1 MIVIILTFVFISSM
15 ELVQI
20 IQNSLVTVWMDVLGF
35 LPQLFAAVVIIL
47 LGCVIAV
54 ILGKA
59 ASYVIRSVQLDR
71 ALDQLGLGR
80 VISRAGFRMNSAF
93 FFYELVKW
101 FVIVVFLMAATNI
114 LGLSQV
120 TDFLSKVLYYIP
132 NVFVAVFILAI
143 GVLVARFIEG
153 VVSGS
158 ARAAELSSAHFLGTL
173 AKWAV
178 VIFSFVVALD
188 QLGVASEIIRIT
200 ITGVVAG
207 LAIAI
212 GLAFGLGGKNHA
224 EEVIG
229 TFRRK
234 INM

>member
-1 MIVIILTFVFISSM
+1 M

-35 LPQLFAAVVIIL
+35 FPQLFAAVVIVL

-59 ASYVIRSVQLDR
+59 ASYIIRSVQLDR
-71 ALDQLGLGR
+71 ALDQLGLGS
-80 VISRAGFRMNSAF
+80 VISRAGFRMNSPF

-101 FVIVVFLMAATNI
+101 FVIIVFLMAATNI

-143 GVLVARFIEG
+143 GVLLARFIEG

-173 AKWAV
+173 SKCAV
-178 VIFSFVVALD
+178 VILSFVVALD

-207 LAIAI
+207 FAIAI

>member
-1 MIVIILTFVFISSM
+1 M

-35 LPQLFAAVVIIL
+35 FPQLFAAVVIVL

-59 ASYVIRSVQLDR
+59 ASYIIRSVQLDR
-71 ALDQLGLGR
+71 ALDQLGLGS
-80 VISRAGFRMNSAF
+80 VISRAGFRMNSPF

-101 FVIVVFLMAATNI
+101 FVIIVFLMAATNI

-143 GVLVARFIEG
+143 GVLLARFIEG

-173 AKWAV
+173 SKWAV

-207 LAIAI
+207 FAIAI